1 MNKLDIEKMIE
12 EYQDEFFF
20 TGGITNEKIK
30 QVEKDLDVQ
39 LPQSYKW
46 FLEQYGYGGING
58 VFIEGVGLNNS
69 MQVVKITKSL
79 RGYGLPKNLIVIENL
94 DEYVYCL
101 DTDEIDINECPI
113 VDWNQA
119 FGKGNEQYINL
130 YEYLYERFSDAI
142 ENL

>member
-1 MNKLDIEKMIE
+1 
-12 EYQDEFFF
+12 
-20 TGGITNEKIK
+20 
-30 QVEKDLDVQ
+30 
-39 LPQSYKW
+39 
-46 FLEQYGYGGING
+46 
-58 VFIEGVGLNNS
+58 